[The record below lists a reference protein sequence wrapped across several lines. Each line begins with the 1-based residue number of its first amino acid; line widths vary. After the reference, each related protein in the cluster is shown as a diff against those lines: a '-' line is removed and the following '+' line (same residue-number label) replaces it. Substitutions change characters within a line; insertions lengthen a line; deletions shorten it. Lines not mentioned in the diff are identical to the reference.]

1 MVPLTSSLYVPGKIS
16 DPEHV
21 VIDIGTG
28 YYVKKAS
35 HHRLPYMFLHFADWF
50 LITDPQS
57 RKDAI
62 EYYTDKVTY
71 VQKNLEKLQETI
83 ERKQDN
89 LQSCV
94 GVMQMKLQEERQAEQ
109 SQAAQ

>member
-1 MVPLTSSLYVPGKIS
+1 VPLTSSLYVPGRIS

-28 YYVKKAS
+28 YYVKKVSLPSPLSSLPHTANS
-35 HHRLPYMFLHFADWF
+35 H
-50 LITDPQS
+50 PQS

-62 EYYTDKVTY
+62 EYYADKVTY

-94 GVMQMKLQEERQAEQ
+94 SVMQMKLQEERQAEQ
-109 SQAAQ
+109 GQVAQ